1 MLKICLKERK
11 KRLIIRQYKI
21 HANIFMQ
28 IKLYTQMRDNLY
40 FMNREVVTPSLQI
53 YQLDQLWVGKLDE
66 DEEVLKFIEVRH
78 MF

>member
-1 MLKICLKERK
+1 
-11 KRLIIRQYKI
+11 
-21 HANIFMQ
+21 MQ

-66 DEEVLKFIEVRH
+66 DEEVLKLIEVRH